1 MIIYIIFIS
10 FCSFFR
16 TTYQYIFGYLLNTS
30 LLHRP
35 LRPHFLLSICIPLHL
50 HIVLPVASI
59 FLFSFP
65 PSSFLLIPFPTSFPP
80 PTLFFNFILLF
91 LFLIPAPGPPS
102 SYFSPFSPFSPSL
115 PRPPLLLLL
124 LLLLFHP
131 LHHLPLPPP
140 SSWPGIR
147 RAFLP
152 VLTLQHPQPQEC
164 QEASP

>member
-65 PSSFLLIPFPTSFPP
+65 PSYPLSYFFSSSHSLFQLHTTFPLPNSRSRSSFLLFFALFPILPFSSTSSPP
-80 PTLFFNFILLF
+80 PT
-91 LFLIPAPGPPS
+91 
-102 SYFSPFSPFSPSL
+102 
-115 PRPPLLLLL
+115 PPLT
-124 LLLLFHP
+124 
-131 LHHLPLPPP
+131 PLPPP
-140 SSWPGIR
+140 PPPPPPSSLLLAWNKTCLPSRSHTPASSASGVSGGI
-147 RAFLP
+147 P
-152 VLTLQHPQPQEC
+152 VIH
-164 QEASP
+164 